1 MPLCMHLM
9 ARESGASLI
18 LFCLE
23 GLMLDRLG
31 MPLALF
37 GSLDK
42 VKAYSAY
49 WAIKHRLYA
58 HISASAT

>member
-1 MPLCMHLM
+1 
-9 ARESGASLI
+9 
-18 LFCLE
+18 
-23 GLMLDRLG
+23 MLDRLG